1 MPSSPSRQPEI
12 SRDGQPAWKGTRRRT
27 HIRVLDTEN
36 ASRVELPAVDSEE
49 AANFAVVVSC
59 SNRKERLV
67 RLRSASPI
75 EMWVSI
81 EDLKTAHDENHE
93 SQRVN
98 PVRCARDSV
107 VAVS

>member
-1 MPSSPSRQPEI
+1 MPSSPARQPEV
-12 SRDGQPAWKGTRRRT
+12 SRDCQPARKGTRGRT
-27 HIRVLDTEN
+27 HLRMLDAEN
-36 ASRVELPAVDSEE
+36 ARRVELPAVDMKET
-49 AANFAVVVSC
+49 ANFAIVVSC

-75 EMWVSI
+75 EMRVSV